1 MSQASFGEFFNPLWS
16 LALEEQFYVL
26 WPWLAI
32 FLPNA
37 ALPWVI
43 GAMFLTGPLSRFVIA
58 ATGISDLAIW
68 ISTPAVFDA
77 LGVGC
82 LLAYVW
88 RKPVLADR
96 VARMALIAG
105 VTLVGFQEASYRLAM
120 PKPVVSAI
128 ATLGWRFICMWL
140 VYRAARGTKGLF
152 SRALRTRPLIYVGTI
167 SYGVY
172 LIHFFVVMA
181 VQRMPYRFHTWLPVP
196 GHPGLGQFVF
206 VSFISVCAAGLSWR
220 FFESPLN
227 SLKKY
232 FPYVRRAHFRE
243 DQAEMPAP

>member
-77 LGVGC
+77 LGSGVC
-82 LLAYVW
+82 LPTYGESQFWLIGSREW
-88 RKPVLADR
+88 R
-96 VARMALIAG
+96 
-105 VTLVGFQEASYRLAM
+105 
-120 PKPVVSAI
+120 
-128 ATLGWRFICMWL
+128 
-140 VYRAARGTKGLF
+140 
-152 SRALRTRPLIYVGTI
+152 
-167 SYGVY
+167 
-172 LIHFFVVMA
+172 
-181 VQRMPYRFHTWLPVP
+181 
-196 GHPGLGQFVF
+196 
-206 VSFISVCAAGLSWR
+206 
-220 FFESPLN
+220 
-227 SLKKY
+227 
-232 FPYVRRAHFRE
+232 
-243 DQAEMPAP
+243 